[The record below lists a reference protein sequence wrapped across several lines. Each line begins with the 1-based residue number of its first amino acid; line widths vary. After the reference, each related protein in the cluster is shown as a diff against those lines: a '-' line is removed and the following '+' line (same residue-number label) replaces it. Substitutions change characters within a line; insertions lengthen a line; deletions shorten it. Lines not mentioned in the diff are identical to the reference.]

1 MARKNHESSSKG
13 RHDSDESYER
23 LQALR
28 AELVGNSK
36 PQSDDADQEVGDTF
50 DDTYQDVPAKT
61 DEEIARD
68 VAPSLV
74 PFLDDITIHINADKA
89 DFTGDLKK
97 WSLVRAQRNALVES
111 GAYAGEDVDGMTNE
125 QVKLLL
131 AAAYAARREA
141 RKAEQPTEVKDLEAT
156 KQQETEPLSDESL
169 AILARLEKAL
179 ATTGKPAATTK
190 ARQKNQPKF
199 PRRSDGGVNQS
210 TLDAMEN
217 TTRVWEI
224 DEHNPDYEEAA
235 RYRRKAARGTAPKG
249 ASLPAVTTP
258 GFAGVAPTP
267 PPVPR
272 PRRTAATASP
282 RTVDPRLASTIS
294 YDARGHAH
302 WQKGIADKGG
312 KFAHNG
318 HIDTILGGYDE
329 RERQNAL
336 YAEAQ
341 KIHMAVADIDAEI
354 AIGSAPDDI
363 AIMRRQ
369 LVAHHA
375 FGADTALKV
384 GNMSDEEVKEFVS
397 YMRTAHDKAT
407 IAPASSAVPTDPL
420 DALSAGTYVPGPAPA
435 DPLDA
440 LAVGTYIPSAAA
452 SPVDPLDALAAGTY
466 VPATTG
472 DILAALATG
481 TYVPRGE
488 MGTAMSPE
496 ITAMMNELSDYRDTY
511 ARLTAK
517 DRTSYVGRF
526 LSDDSRRTRF
536 LRRMP
541 FVARAFDA
549 WNERRSEAI
558 DDARMEYEVR
568 IDRLIGRLD
577 AIAGTPTDR
586 SSRQRRALLNESFQ
600 LETRISDYIK
610 ERGGEYAGM
619 FTTWWMKQEGDTS
632 KWKWRS
638 RLKKVGAV
646 AAASGVVAFGAGF
659 LVPGAIF
666 GLATG
671 TVAGGITGG
680 LLGRSV
686 TRHRGNARVAVGRG
700 GQMDYADVEAAYSTN
715 RQFDALRATTTAGAS
730 TLTEQVEAK
739 TTEEMVRNRRRLR
752 STVAVGKLAGGLSG
766 LGAGQLRAPLGSS
779 HEVSASAGDGT
790 NSTGPAHD
798 GATPGANEGINPSDR
813 NQTLPHPELTGNTF
827 YVESGNGLI
836 REWSQWAGA
845 NNHSIDSETAKQL
858 HAAVRQ
864 HFGDKGIL
872 KQLGTYVQNGDLRIA
887 RSGMTS
893 WADDVPE
900 FAQQWLAARGKW

>member
-1 MARKNHESSSKG
+1 MARKNHESPNKG
-13 RHDSDESYER
+13 RHDLDESYER

-28 AELVGNSK
+28 AELVGNSE
-36 PQSDDADQEVGDTF
+36 PQSDDADEEVADIF
-50 DDTYQDVPAKT
+50 DDTYQNVPAKT

-74 PFLDDITIHINADKA
+74 PFLDDITLRINADKA
-89 DFTGDLKK
+89 NFTGDEKK
-97 WSLVRAQRNALVES
+97 WSLVRAQRDALVGS

-131 AAAYAARREA
+131 AAAYAVRREA
-141 RKAEQPTEVKDLEAT
+141 RKAERPTEVKDPEAT

-179 ATTGKPAATTK
+179 ATTGEPAATTK
-190 ARQKNQPKF
+190 AKQKNQPKF

-224 DEHNPDYEEAA
+224 DEHNPDYEEAV

-249 ASLPAVTTP
+249 ASSPAVTTP

-272 PRRTAATASP
+272 TRRTPAAASP
-282 RTVDPRLASTIS
+282 RVVDPRLADTIS

-302 WQKGIADKGG
+302 WRKGVADRGG

-341 KIHMAVADIDAEI
+341 KIHAAVTDIDAEI
-354 AIGSAPDDI
+354 AIGPAPDDI

-407 IAPASSAVPTDPL
+407 TAPASPATPTDPL
-420 DALSAGTYVPGPAPA
+420 DALLAGTYTPAPA
-435 DPLDA
+435 PA
-440 LAVGTYIPSAAA
+440 
-452 SPVDPLDALAAGTY
+452 DPLDALAAGTY

-541 FVARAFDA
+541 FVARTFDA

-558 DDARMEYEVR
+558 DDARMEYEAH

-577 AIAGTPTDR
+577 AIAGMPTDR

-610 ERGGEYAGM
+610 ERGAERAGM

-646 AAASGVVAFGAGF
+646 AAISGATAFGAGF

-666 GLATG
+666 GIASG
-671 TVAGGITGG
+671 AAIGGATGG

-686 TRHRGNARVAVGRG
+686 TRHRGNARVTVGRG
-700 GQMDYADVEAAYSTN
+700 SEMSYADIEAAYNTN
-715 RQFDALRATTTAGAS
+715 RQFDALNTDAAPTAA
-730 TLTEQVEAK
+730 TLTREVETK
-739 TTEEMVRNRRRLR
+739 SNEEIVRNRRRIR
-752 STVAVGKLAGGLSG
+752 SAVAAGKLAGGLSG
-766 LGAGQLRAPLGSS
+766 FGASQLRARVFPGTT
-779 HEVSASAGDGT
+779 EVAQ
-790 NSTGPAHD
+790 STGSGDQTGGQID
-798 GATPGANEGINPSDR
+798 GDHTNPGANEGVGPNDR
-813 NQTLPHPELTGNTF
+813 YVTRLPEVLQGNTF
-827 YVESGNGLI
+827 DAEPSSGFI
-836 REWSQWAGA
+836 REWSQWADA
-845 NNHSIDSETAKQL
+845 NNHHIDEQTARQL
-858 HAAVRQ
+858 HDAVRTQ
-864 HFGDKGIL
+864 FGDKGIIT
-872 KQLGTYVQNGDLRIA
+872 KLGTYVENGDLRIA
-887 RSGMTS
+887 RSGATS
-893 WADDVPE
+893 WANGVPE